1 MPSPDRN
8 FANSAIFTQTTTGTT
23 PNAGDNSLYFKS
35 DSNIYSKNSS
45 GTEIQIS
52 GGTAGGDLSGSY
64 PNPTVDGL
72 QGRPVSNAAPV
83 NGQVLQYDGANWVP
97 GSIPSGGSGGG
108 GVLYYLNFNTAADAP
123 LTNIPQTPNASKEL
137 GISGDV
143 TGTIYT
149 SPTLS
154 TAGYDFLASFVTD
167 VSTPSSTTIPAGI
180 WDLNTFVQSSTTN
193 AANQVYFKI
202 EICKYNGVNAPVLL
216 ATSNDTYIYDPTE
229 VTQYVSSVV
238 MPQTTIL
245 STDRIVVYLYGRA
258 HQNNNT
264 LTFHFGGNYPSHTH
278 TTIPSVTG
286 TGVAKVVNGVFQSPA
301 STIVNADVAS
311 NAAIA
316 VSKLSQATDRILGR
330 TTAGTGAVEEI
341 TVGTGLSLSAGT
353 LSNTVSGGV
362 TSVTGTSPIAS
373 SGGATPAISISDAAA
388 DGTTKGAAAFNASDF
403 NATAG
408 VISIDYT
415 NGQAAST
422 SAKGFLTSTDW
433 NTFNNKGS
441 GTVTSVSG
449 TLPIS
454 SSGGASPTISIAA
467 ASTTVSGAVQL
478 TDSTSSTSTTTAAT
492 PNSVKSAYDLA
503 NGKAGTAQAN
513 TFSQPQIITGT
524 NDTTAMLRITQEGQG
539 EAIRVEDSA
548 TPDSTAFVVNKD
560 GRVGIGT
567 APDATVALKLD
578 STGVKFNDG
587 TVQTTAGGVDWT
599 NYLASVGMSST
610 IIENLP
616 RNSAINDNL
625 SMTAGTLYAV
635 MLTPVVNTTISQ
647 LSANITVAGISA
659 TLFKLGIYTYDE
671 STGAAALVASTA
683 SDISKISA
691 GLQTLPLLSSITLTA
706 GVRYAFVILQVGGN
720 APSIS
725 GVTVPSNI
733 SNITPVVSRQ
743 LVGQT
748 DLQTNITISTN
759 STRVAWIRGS

>member
-1 MPSPDRN
+1 
-8 FANSAIFTQTTTGTT
+8 
-23 PNAGDNSLYFKS
+23 
-35 DSNIYSKNSS
+35 
-45 GTEIQIS
+45 
-52 GGTAGGDLSGSY
+52 
-64 PNPTVDGL
+64 
-72 QGRPVSNAAPV
+72 
-83 NGQVLQYDGANWVP
+83 
-97 GSIPSGGSGGG
+97 
-108 GVLYYLNFNTAADAP
+108 
-123 LTNIPQTPNASKEL
+123 
-137 GISGDV
+137 
-143 TGTIYT
+143 
-149 SPTLS
+149 
-154 TAGYDFLASFVTD
+154 
-167 VSTPSSTTIPAGI
+167 
-180 WDLNTFVQSSTTN
+180 
-193 AANQVYFKI
+193 
-202 EICKYNGVNAPVLL
+202 
-216 ATSNDTYIYDPTE
+216 
-229 VTQYVSSVV
+229 
-238 MPQTTIL
+238 
-245 STDRIVVYLYGRA
+245 
-258 HQNNNT
+258 
-264 LTFHFGGNYPSHTH
+264 
-278 TTIPSVTG
+278 
-286 TGVAKVVNGVFQSPA
+286 
-301 STIVNADVAS
+301 
-311 NAAIA
+311 
-316 VSKLSQATDRILGR
+316 
-330 TTAGTGAVEEI
+330 
-341 TVGTGLSLSAGT
+341 
-353 LSNTVSGGV
+353 
-362 TSVTGTSPIAS
+362 
-373 SGGATPAISISDAAA
+373 
-388 DGTTKGAAAFNASDF
+388 
-403 NATAG
+403 
-408 VISIDYT
+408 
-415 NGQAAST
+415 
-422 SAKGFLTSTDW
+422 
-433 NTFNNKGS
+433 
-441 GTVTSVSG
+441 
-449 TLPIS
+449 
-454 SSGGASPTISIAA
+454 
-467 ASTTVSGAVQL
+467 
-478 TDSTSSTSTTTAAT
+478 
-492 PNSVKSAYDLA
+492 LA